1 MSARWPWV
9 TRSGDANAD
18 QPYDRAVMAPEILR
32 GIPLAEEILES
43 HRHLA
48 RGDDAGYDAYK
59 AHVYR
64 VVNFARALT
73 PDVPDRDD
81 KRAIAA
87 AFHDLAAFETLDYL
101 VPSIQ
106 AQDVWLQ
113 QTRRETWSDELALI
127 VAEHH
132 RLSGY
137 GPTRPYAPLVES
149 VRRADLVDVSQG
161 LIRFGLPSSYVKEVR
176 AAFDACVFFKR
187 VIPLGTL
194 RAVRTFQPPGFLR
207 PGNAL
212 VRSGHEG
219 ADR

>member
-1 MSARWPWV
+1 VRNSVPYDR
-9 TRSGDANAD
+9 RS
-18 QPYDRAVMAPEILR
+18 YDRAVTTPEILR
-32 GIPLAEEILES
+32 SLPLAEEILES
-43 HRHLA
+43 HRHRA

-64 VVNFARALT
+64 VVNFARALS
-73 PDVPDRDD
+73 PDAPDRDD
-81 KRAIAA
+81 KLAIAA
-87 AFHDLAAFETLDYL
+87 AFHDIAAFDTLDYL

-106 AQDVWLQ
+106 AQDAWLQ
-113 QTRRETWSDELALI
+113 QTGRGAWSQELALV

-137 GPTRPYAPLVES
+137 GPPRPYAPLVEA

-161 LIRFGLPSSYVKEVR
+161 LIRFGLPRSYVKEVR
-176 AAFDACVFFKR
+176 AAFDASGFFKR
-187 VIPLGTL
+187 VIPMGTL
-194 RAVRTFQPPGFLR
+194 RAVRKLQQPGFLR

-219 ADR
+219 ADRSG

>member
-1 MSARWPWV
+1 V
-9 TRSGDANAD
+9 
-18 QPYDRAVMAPEILR
+18 RA
-32 GIPLAEEILES
+32 G
-43 HRHLA
+43 
-48 RGDDAGYDAYK
+48 
-59 AHVYR
+59 
-64 VVNFARALT
+64 RALT

-81 KRAIAA
+81 KLAIAA

-113 QTRRETWSDELALI
+113 QTRRETWSHELALI

-137 GPTRPYAPLVES
+137 GPTRPCAPLVEA

-161 LIRFGLPSSYVKEVR
+161 LIRFGIPSSYVKEVR
-176 AAFDACVFFKR
+176 AAFDASVFFKR

-194 RAVRTFQPPGFLR
+194 RAVRKFQPPGFLR

>member
-1 MSARWPWV
+1 MTS
-9 TRSGDANAD
+9 
-18 QPYDRAVMAPEILR
+18 PEILR
-32 GIPLAEEILES
+32 SSPLVEEILES
-43 HRHLA
+43 HRKRA
-48 RGDDAGYDAYK
+48 RGDDAGYDGYK

-73 PDVPDRDD
+73 PDVGDRDE
-81 KRAIAA
+81 KLAIAA
-87 AFHDLAAFETLDYL
+87 AFHDIAAFDTLDYL
-101 VPSIQ
+101 VPSIE
-106 AQDVWLQ
+106 AQDAWLQ
-113 QTRRETWSDELALI
+113 QTGREAWSDELALI

-137 GPTRPYAPLVES
+137 GPARPYAPLVEA

-161 LIRFGLPSSYVKEVR
+161 LIRFGIPRSYVKEVR
-176 AAFDACVFFKR
+176 AAFDAGAFFKR

-194 RAVRTFQPPGFLR
+194 RAGRRLQQPGFLR